1 VPQVPKEPKEVLV
14 TLDLKEI
21 QVTLDLKGFKD

>member
-1 VPQVPKEPKEVLV
+1 VLQVPKEPKEVLV

>member
-1 VPQVPKEPKEVLV
+1 MLQVPKEPKEVLV